1 MYNAAFLITMYDENK
16 TVEETIS
23 LIRSSYG
30 DKATIIVAHSKSDTN
45 MELNVDKIND
55 YIILPNLANVHIKR
69 KLPAY
74 AIARNYGM
82 AFSRLYEKYSDIDY
96 IVAITGDTFIWNI
109 SGIERLYTQMIN
121 NKKIMCV
128 SQAIG
133 QDFHSADSNPPQK
146 SGGRFQFDG
155 ISDFMPQ
162 FFVVDG
168 SFAFKTKVFSNIKIT
183 NEYCSEQCLGDELS
197 NYIDQPFSKEVIV
210 IAKNAYDFNDGIAFN
225 YKK

>member
-1 MYNAAFLITMYDENK
+1 MHNIAFLITMYDENE
-16 TVEETIS
+16 TVKETIS
-23 LIRSSYG
+23 LIRSFYG
-30 DKATIIVAHSKSDTN
+30 DRAIIIVAHSKSNTN
-45 MELNVDKIND
+45 MELNADKINE
-55 YIILPNLANVHIKR
+55 YIILPNLSDMYIKR
-69 KLPAY
+69 KLPAH

-82 AFSRLYEKYSDIDY
+82 AFSKLYEKYSNIDY
-96 IVAITGDTFIWNI
+96 IVAITGDTLIWNM
-109 SGIERLYTQMIN
+109 SGIEKLFAQMLD
-121 NKKIMCV
+121 NKKIICV

-133 QDFHSADSNPPQK
+133 QDFHSADSDPPQR

-168 SFAFKTKVFSNIKIT
+168 KFAFKTKVFSNIKIT

-197 NYIDQPFSKEVIV
+197 NYIEKPFSKEVII